1 MSGSRM
7 RDLVDP
13 ADRGDEPAMP
23 ARTLCVVIGLASLA
37 PLSCIAATQPIY
49 KCIDAMRVAYTDVPC
64 RNGEQLDIRA
74 GEADPAALAR
84 LQRERD
90 RLDQSAVQR
99 IADQQRQRDMP
110 SRYMADDY
118 RSHYGVPTNDYV
130 GGWWLPG
137 VARSLPPKA
146 RAPKLHGPRR
156 TAPMPPSV
164 ELPRR

>member
-1 MSGSRM
+1 M

-23 ARTLCVVIGLASLA
+23 TRALCVVIGFASLA
-37 PLSCIAATQPIY
+37 PLSGWAATEPIY
-49 KCIDAMRVAYTDVPC
+49 KCIDANMRVAYTDIPC
-64 RNGEQLDIRA
+64 STGEQLDVRA
-74 GEADPAALAR
+74 GEADPAAMAR

-90 RLDQSAVQR
+90 RLDQSAAQR
-99 IADQQRQRDMP
+99 IADQQRQRDLP
-110 SRYMADDY
+110 RRYVADAY
-118 RSHYGVPTNDYV
+118 RPDSGVPANDYV

-146 RAPKLHGPRR
+146 RAPKSHGPRR
-156 TAPMPPSV
+156 TAPMPPSI